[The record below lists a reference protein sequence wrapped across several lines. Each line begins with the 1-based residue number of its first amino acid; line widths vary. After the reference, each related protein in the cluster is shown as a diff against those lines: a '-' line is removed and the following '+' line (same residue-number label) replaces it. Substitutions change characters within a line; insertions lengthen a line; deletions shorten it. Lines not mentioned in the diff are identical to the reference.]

1 MLIDLSPCKNLNEFQ
16 HLWPVIH
23 FTVYLLIN
31 FNISEKSYPAVS
43 KGHDINTHRYIYNYV
58 GVQSLAYYLK
68 ILCNFIFVNYVYTLK
83 EHKAGLL
90 IFLTGSMNWSLV
102 KEA

>member
-1 MLIDLSPCKNLNEFQ
+1 MN
-16 HLWPVIH
+16 IH
-23 FTVYLLIN
+23 
-31 FNISEKSYPAVS
+31 K
-43 KGHDINTHRYIYNYV
+43 YIYNYV

-68 ILCNFIFVNYVYTLK
+68 ILYFIFVNYVYTLK

-102 KEA
+102 KED